1 MDYGKKPSV
10 NNIPQMTLDNTDY
23 RNTVWTGDYL
33 QMTLMSIPIYSDI
46 GPEIH
51 KDTDQMIRIE
61 RGMAMVEM
69 GPSQKQMN
77 MRKRMS
83 VGDVLFV
90 PAGTWHNIIN
100 IGKFPLKLSSIYGPP
115 HHPFGTIHRTK
126 MDALQYSHE
135 S

>member
-10 NNIPQMTLDNTDY
+10 INVSQMAINNTDY
-23 RNTVWTGDYL
+23 KNTLWTGDYL

-61 RGMAMVEM
+61 RGIAMVEM
-69 GPSQKQMN
+69 GPSQEQMN

-90 PAGTWHNIIN
+90 PAGTWHNVIN
-100 IGKFPLKLSSIYGPP
+100 IGKFPLKLSSIYGPS
-115 HHPFGTIHRTK
+115 HHPSGTIHRTK
-126 MDALQYSHE
+126 MDAQQYSHE

>member
-1 MDYGKKPSV
+1 MDYGNTPVTLNVSDLAR
-10 NNIPQMTLDNTDY
+10 NNNDY
-23 RNTVWTGDYL
+23 RNALWTGDYL

-51 KDTDQMIRIE
+51 EDTDQMIRIE
-61 RGMAMVEM
+61 QGMAMVEM
-69 GPSQKQMN
+69 GNTSRNMN

-115 HHPFGTIHRTK
+115 HHAMGTVQHSKT
-126 MDALQYSHE
+126 DAEHSY
-135 S
+135 